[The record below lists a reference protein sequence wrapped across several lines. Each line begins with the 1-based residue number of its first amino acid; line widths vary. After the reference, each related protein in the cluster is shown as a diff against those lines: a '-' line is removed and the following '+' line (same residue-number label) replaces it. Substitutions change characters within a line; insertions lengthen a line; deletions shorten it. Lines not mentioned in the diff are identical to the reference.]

1 MPTLRKRGNSF
12 EITVSVGYDINGRQ
26 IRKYATFTP
35 PEGVTPKKAEKL
47 AHAFAM
53 DFENKCQGSLDLNE
67 NMKFE
72 NLVEWYFA
80 NYAPNRLKPCTIYT
94 YKGQVDK
101 HLLPVFGNKKLKEFS
116 SGMLTRFFNEL
127 SLNPS
132 TCKKLYTIL
141 ESIFTR
147 AVEQGFIK
155 ETPCRNVILP
165 KQDKVKRQSL
175 TAEQAKELLKMVEP
189 YSQLNTIIKV
199 LLFTGMR
206 SGEALGLQWQ
216 DIDFDRHLIHVV
228 HSLADV
234 GGKHFLQEPKTKT
247 SVRYIGMSQALETIL
262 IEHRA
267 EQENVK
273 AIVGESYQYPDM
285 VFTSATGNYLD
296 RASLLTQFKRLIKD
310 TDFSWA
316 SLHTLR
322 HANATLLI
330 NNGVDLKIVSE
341 HLGHSGV
348 GVTADTYADVLADT
362 KKKVADLI
370 ALELE

>member
-53 DFENKCQGSLDLNE
+53 DFEKKCQGSLDLNE

-72 NLVEWYFA
+72 DLVEWYFE

-348 GVTADTYADVLADT
+348 SVTADVYSDILADT

>member
-72 NLVEWYFA
+72 DLVEWYFE

>member
-72 NLVEWYFA
+72 DLVEWYFE

-94 YKGQVDK
+94 YKGQVDN

-175 TAEQAKELLKMVEP
+175 TSEQAKELLQMVEP

>member
-72 NLVEWYFA
+72 DLVEWYFE

-175 TAEQAKELLKMVEP
+175 TSEQAKELLKMVEP

-348 GVTADTYADVLADT
+348 SVTADTYSDVLADT

>member
-72 NLVEWYFA
+72 DLVEWYFE

-94 YKGQVDK
+94 YKGQVDN

-348 GVTADTYADVLADT
+348 GITADTYSDVLADT